1 MPTFEDVILHA
12 IKAHQGQRDAEL
24 ELKAK
29 LSNVVKR
36 YPVDIRILNNASLS
50 FRYNVIKN
58 GQPIV
63 VNNDNIRSDFVE
75 ATLSTQLLNGAV
87 SRSTSRGMALSG
99 TGETRAMRF
108 VSWDLRE
115 IWKMPLAAFKETSP
129 HTIEPRSGHDRCP
142 APSTTTSY

>member
-1 MPTFEDVILHA
+1 MDNRYFRIVDNEKESIIESVKVCLKNRSDVIFAYLHGSFFTEDRFKDIDIA
-12 IKAHQGQRDAEL
+12 VYLDPLPPSLLEAEL
-24 ELKAK
+24 ELEAK

-75 ATLSTQLLNGAV
+75 ATLSYYFDFSPFLQEYLKE
-87 SRSTSRGMALSG
+87 AL
-99 TGETRAMRF
+99 
-108 VSWDLRE
+108 
-115 IWKMPLAAFKETSP
+115 
-129 HTIEPRSGHDRCP
+129 RSGI
-142 APSTTTSY
+142 

>member
-1 MPTFEDVILHA
+1 MDNRYFRIVDHEKESIIESLKVCLKNRSDVIFAYLHGSFFTGDRFKDIDIA
-12 IKAHQGQRDAEL
+12 VYLDPLPPSLLEAEL
-24 ELKAK
+24 ELEAK

-75 ATLSTQLLNGAV
+75 ATLSYYFDFSPFLQEYLKE
-87 SRSTSRGMALSG
+87 AL
-99 TGETRAMRF
+99 
-108 VSWDLRE
+108 
-115 IWKMPLAAFKETSP
+115 
-129 HTIEPRSGHDRCP
+129 RSGI
-142 APSTTTSY
+142 

>member
-1 MPTFEDVILHA
+1 MDNRYFRIVDHEKENIIESLKVCLKNRSDLIFAYLHGSFFTEDRFKDIDIAVYL
-12 IKAHQGQRDAEL
+12 DPLPPSLLEAEL
-24 ELKAK
+24 ELEAK

-75 ATLSTQLLNGAV
+75 ATLSYYFDFSPFLQEYLKE
-87 SRSTSRGMALSG
+87 AL
-99 TGETRAMRF
+99 
-108 VSWDLRE
+108 
-115 IWKMPLAAFKETSP
+115 
-129 HTIEPRSGHDRCP
+129 RSGI
-142 APSTTTSY
+142 